1 MMNKENTMQEKR
13 RYQLLFRVLLIV
25 SFMVSGAVG
34 CASFQR
40 MTTRIGINMGIAPAI
55 PMMVD
60 KLKDTK
66 SGRLAEKGFPG
77 QLLMITGFVEL
88 SPENEQLLNE
98 AAFLYCSYGIFVED
112 KEPEFAKELYE
123 IGRDY
128 GLRALKQNSY
138 FKDGLDRG
146 EKICNLVQH
155 IGKKR
160 VAALVWTGLNS
171 GLWIVL
177 NMDDPAALM
186 GMADTI
192 ALIKRS
198 LELDPNFYY
207 GAGKMFLGAYYA
219 MIPEYLGL
227 GGGPENAK
235 KMFEEAKAVENGKF
249 LLVDVLQARYL
260 ATITEDEDSFDSLL
274 NGVLEAD
281 ASALKGVRLIN
292 ELAKRKA
299 AFYLENKD
307 MFF

>member
-1 MMNKENTMQEKR
+1 MQEKR
-13 RYQLLFRVLLIV
+13 KYQLFVKLLLIV
-25 SFMVSGAVG
+25 SLMVTGTVG

-40 MTTRIGINMGIAPAI
+40 MTTRMSINMGIAPAI

-88 SPENEQLLNE
+88 SPNNEKLLNE
-98 AAFLYCSYGIFVED
+98 ASFLYCSYGIFIED

-123 IGRDY
+123 IGKEY
-128 GLRALKQNSY
+128 GLRALQQNST
-138 FKDGLDRG
+138 FKAGLDRG
-146 EKICNLVQH
+146 EKISNLVQH
-155 IGKKR
+155 IGENR

-207 GAGKMFLGAYYA
+207 GAGKMFLAAYYA

-227 GGGPENAK
+227 GGGPENSK
-235 KMFEEAKAVENGKF
+235 KMFEAARAVENGKF

-260 ATITEDEDSFDSLL
+260 ATITEDEESFDTLL
-274 NGVLEAD
+274 NNVLEAD
-281 ASALKGVRLIN
+281 SSALKGVRLIN